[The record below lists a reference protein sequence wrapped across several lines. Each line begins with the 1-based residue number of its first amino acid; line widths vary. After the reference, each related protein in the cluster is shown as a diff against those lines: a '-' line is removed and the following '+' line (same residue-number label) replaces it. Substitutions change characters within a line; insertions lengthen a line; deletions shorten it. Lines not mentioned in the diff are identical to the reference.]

1 MNIISKGDFELLLIR
16 AEEMVKAEPNSY
28 LGYWWRGRA
37 LSFQGRYD
45 EAVKAFYDSV
55 KHSNT
60 DKEESMIIACIANLF
75 NIKKDYCMALE
86 YSNIAL
92 ELDPDNPTAILS
104 KGVALIATGMKR
116 EASEHIS
123 LNWGKLV
130 DGYQR
135 AKGYALTGQKS
146 KMMDALKD
154 DLAKNPHHRIAV
166 YHDPEFRPYLRDPSL
181 RSILSNS

>member
-1 MNIISKGDFELLLIR
+1 MISDGNFELLLR
-16 AEEMVKAEPNSY
+16 KAEEIVEAEPNSY

-37 LSFQGRYD
+37 LYFQGRYD
-45 EAVKAFYDSV
+45 EAIKAFYDSV
-55 KHSNT
+55 KRSNT

-75 NIKKDYCMALE
+75 NVKKDYDAAFE
-86 YSNIAL
+86 YSKIAL

-104 KGVALIATGMKR
+104 KGVALAATGMKR

-123 LNWGKLV
+123 LNWGKLI

-135 AKGYALTGQKS
+135 AKGYALTGQKA
-146 KMMDALKD
+146 KMLDALKD
-154 DLAKNPHHRIAV
+154 DLAKNPHHRVAV
-166 YHDPEFRPYLRDPSL
+166 YQDPEFRPYLRDPSL